1 MHRRAHNDID
11 CLHFISAHDQ
21 LDVSAF
27 ITVLVYFKSE
37 NGLAQSEFVY

>member
-11 CLHFISAHDQ
+11 CLHLISAHDQ

-27 ITVLVYFKSE
+27 ITVLVYIISE
-37 NGLAQSEFVY
+37 KGLAH